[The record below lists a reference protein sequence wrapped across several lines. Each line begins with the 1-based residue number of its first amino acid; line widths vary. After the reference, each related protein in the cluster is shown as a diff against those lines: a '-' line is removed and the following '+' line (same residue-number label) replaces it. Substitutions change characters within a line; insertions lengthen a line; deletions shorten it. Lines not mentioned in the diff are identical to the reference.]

1 MRNMGSSAQMTPKR
15 KIKPM
20 LKVSLDSF
28 LMPFF
33 KPLTTEM
40 QATPV
45 MTQMMRPLVVSA
57 VSADVAVETV
67 HRGGDRRDAESE
79 RRANAKG
86 GARDGKRIDQ
96 ITDETVDVFTEK
108 REESGANRHRATVA
122 VANDPERDCDQNI
135 RNPTVDTPVEQSDE
149 DGLLSAL
156 IIVHDGN
163 LLRIVVVHAVIPH
176 RFGDAEGV
184 QTDADS
190 AREQHGKPL
199 VIAEGGLFVVPP
211 ELDVFVLREKQTD
224 DEDEPHVLGED
235 VQPRPVDGD
244 PRLPTLHLR
253 RGVDAGRRGPDDE
266 PPKHDR
272 GDARAHPV
280 HAKHLRWTNGR
291 RESVSG
297 RRLFNLE
304 SRRRDRSN
312 DPRFARNARR
322 ARLPPRATPAWSPRN
337 FNAPVF
343 PRYRATPIG
352 SLARTA

>member
-1 MRNMGSSAQMTPKR
+1 
-15 KIKPM
+15 
-20 LKVSLDSF
+20 VSPSVLATLEDGIQHRPSIAI
-28 LMPFF
+28 PSDDGD
-33 KPLTTEM
+33 PLQVVADGLNDAVHEKHGVVGTDDAEEEDQADTEGELGQFPDAIL
-40 QATPV
+40 QATDHRNASDAGDDPNDETLGRV
-45 MTQMMRPLVVSA
+45 GC
-57 VSADVAVETV
+57 SADVAVETI

-96 ITDETVDVFTEK
+96 ITDETVDVFTQK
-108 REESGANRHRATVA
+108 RVEGRTDGHGTTVT

-135 RNPTVDTPVEQSDE
+135 RNPTVDTPVEQRHE

-176 RFGDAEGV
+176 RFGDAVGV

-266 PPKHDR
+266 PPKHGR

-297 RRLFNLE
+297 RDDL
-304 SRRRDRSN
+304 
-312 DPRFARNARR
+312 
-322 ARLPPRATPAWSPRN
+322 
-337 FNAPVF
+337 
-343 PRYRATPIG
+343 I
-352 SLARTA
+352 